1 VITSEEFAWVPW
13 RRKISRLN
21 SIVTG
26 GATGAQRGAI
36 EAATELGLD
45 VFGWRTPLAKDDPL
59 SPNYLGRSKETLS
72 PRMAARLNVQDSDG
86 TLVISFSE
94 TLIGGAAYADEAA
107 EHQRKP
113 LLHVVLPAGGRSTI
127 PDEMRASVLE
137 WIAKARIAVLHVTG
151 PTEREA
157 PGIGAAVRDAIV
169 WLFEDETS
177 EMSEVELGELAHKI
191 AGDHLRRI

>member
-1 VITSEEFAWVPW
+1 MIG
-13 RRKISRLN
+13 RLT

-26 GATGAQRGAI
+26 GAPGAQRGAI
-36 EAATELGLD
+36 EAATDLGLS
-45 VFGWRTPLAKDDPL
+45 VFGWMTPLAKDDVLPE
-59 SPNYLGRSKETLS
+59 NYLERAKETVS

-94 TLIGGAAYADEAA
+94 TLTGGAAYADEAS

-113 LLHVVLPAGGRSTI
+113 LLHVVLPAGRRSTI

-137 WIAKARIAVLHVTG
+137 WMTKASIAVLHVTG

-157 PGIGAAVRDAIV
+157 PGIAIAVRDAIV
-169 WLFEDETS
+169 WVLEDETS
-177 EMSEVELGELAHKI
+177 EMSAAELGELAHKI
-191 AGDHLRRI
+191 AGDHLRRS